1 MALRSTARLLRAS
14 AHVIHGAWVAQWH
27 LRAAAQHERH
37 YHVAW
42 WAGKMLRI
50 LGLEIEGAS
59 ALPANGPVLIVANH
73 VSWLDILVLH
83 ALCPHARFVSKA
95 GVRYWPVI
103 GSLTLA
109 AGTLFIERESKR
121 DALRVV
127 HHMAEALKRG
137 DTLAVFPE
145 GTTTDG
151 HALLPFHANLLQAAL
166 AAEVPVQPVALRYA
180 DAHTAPS
187 PAAAYVGTMTLVQ
200 SLWSVVRAQGLR
212 VHVRVLPALSG
223 EGADRRAL
231 AQAARAAIDDAL
243 ASVSRR
249 G

>member
-1 MALRSTARLLRAS
+1 MLRPSARLLRAV
-14 AHVIHGAWVAQWH
+14 AHVAHGAWIVQRRFPAAGPAQ
-27 LRAAAQHERH
+27 RH
-37 YHVAW
+37 QHVAW
-42 WAGKMLRI
+42 WADKMLRI
-50 LGLEIEGAS
+50 LGLQIEGPS
-59 ALPANGPVLIVANH
+59 GRPADGPLLIVANH

-95 GVRYWPVI
+95 GVRHWPVI

-127 HHMAEALKRG
+127 HHMAEALKAG

-145 GTTTDG
+145 GTTADG

-180 DAHTAPS
+180 DEQASPS
-187 PAAAYVGTMTLVQ
+187 AAAAYVGTTTLVS
-200 SLWSVVRAQGLR
+200 SLWSVVRARGLR
-212 VHVRVLPALSG
+212 VHVRVLPALPI
-223 EGADRRAL
+223 EGCDRRTL
-231 AQAARAAIDDAL
+231 AEAARTAIDSAL
-243 ASVSRR
+243 ASHPRR
-249 G
+249 